1 MVCCTASMLWHLDYM
16 SELFLVDTADINCIV
31 YDSFENQD
39 QSVDS
44 DIMTT
49 YQKFIILIFDINEC
63 AMTQFFISKIEEK
76 TKSVKLF

>member
-1 MVCCTASMLWHLDYM
+1 MVCCTASKLRRLDYM
-16 SELFLVDTADINCIV
+16 SELFLLDTTDINCIV

-49 YQKFIILIFDINEC
+49 YQKFIILLFDINEC
-63 AMTQFFISKIEEK
+63 A
-76 TKSVKLF
+76 